1 MPRCIPRTGLGL
13 VVYRCRWKIFLLRF
27 LLDYCGI
34 WDAGGRISTIL
45 LDQKVATQL
54 WVDDRIIHVLSHSH
68 GPVFNLSHLH
78 NLFL

>member
-1 MPRCIPRTGLGL
+1 MS
-13 VVYRCRWKIFLLRF
+13 VENFSFFVFSS
-27 LLDYCGI
+27 DYGGI

-54 WVDDRIIHVLSHSH
+54 WVDDRIIHVLSH